1 MNLNYEP
8 WKLYLLGVLFLAV
21 LYGLAPYFA
30 EVERKKA
37 QDKLKK

>member
-1 MNLNYEP
+1 MNLDYAD
-8 WKLYLLGVLFLAV
+8 WKLVVVIVLFLAV

-30 EVERKKA
+30 DVERKKA